1 MLPDNIIQVFGL
13 FSDQLNMKRP
23 HVFSLFI
30 FVFIAS
36 CGLFK
41 TSTSGNIRTIS
52 SIEIEQVFSP
62 RVIDEKLHQLFI
74 YYLIAQRELDQ
85 FDKKIPD
92 LKIEEIYSQS
102 SYLKLQTIRSQSEDI
117 ENHLLELH
125 DHVTKI
131 QKSNS
136 QKSTSL
142 LNTKVKEFSE
152 QSSLHALF
160 MENISHRLMEE
171 DENQKLNFRMK
182 SRKEINKYLKTIE
195 ESSLY
200 QVLDKN
206 IEHLSFML
214 EGSSTADDKKF
225 YPSSASA
232 GNITGNEFPAKV
244 WSLTFDDGPKRQ
256 TSEIILNELKKR
268 NLKATFFQLTQQVK
282 KDPEMAKEIHDSGME
297 IASHSYTH
305 PQLTKVTSGE
315 LDFEIGVATAE
326 LRSIVNAEIHFFRL
340 PYGAGVLNPTIREK
354 VAGEN
359 LIHAFWNIDTLDWMA
374 QEPEKIVERTIQ
386 LMKKTQK
393 DSGIILFH
401 DIHRRTTL
409 AAPVIMDLLLQE
421 NRRVCTLHEIVSQI
435 NEGNETVCAK

>member
-1 MLPDNIIQVFGL
+1 M
-13 FSDQLNMKRP
+13 
-23 HVFSLFI
+23 
-30 FVFIAS
+30 AS

-41 TSTSGNIRTIS
+41 TSTSGNIRNIS
-52 SIEIEQVFSP
+52 SIEVEQEFSP
-62 RVIDEKLHQLFI
+62 QVIEEKLHHLFI

-85 FDKKIPD
+85 FDKKITD
-92 LKIEEIYSQS
+92 SKIEEIYSQS
-102 SYLKLQTIRSQSEDI
+102 EYLKLQTIRTQVEEI

-125 DHVTKI
+125 DQVSKTHKNSN
-131 QKSNS
+131 QKSG
-136 QKSTSL
+136 TL
-142 LNTKVKEFSE
+142 LNIKVKEFSE
-152 QSSLHALF
+152 HSSLHALF
-160 MENISHRLMEE
+160 MENISNRLFEA
-171 DENQKLNFRMK
+171 NGNKKLNFKMK
-182 SRKEINKYLKTIE
+182 SRREISKYIKSVE

-214 EGSSTADDKKF
+214 EGSRSADDKKF

-232 GNITGNEFPAKV
+232 GNITGNEFPSKV

-256 TSEIILNELKKR
+256 TSEIIVNELKKR

-305 PQLTKVTSGE
+305 PQLTKVSSSE
-315 LDFEIGVATAE
+315 LDFEIGVASAE
-326 LRSIVNAEIHFFRL
+326 LKSIVNADIHFFRL
-340 PYGAGVLNPTIREK
+340 PYGAGVSNPTIREK

-359 LIHAFWNIDTLDWMA
+359 LIHVFWNIDTLDWMA

-386 LMKKTQK
+386 LMKKTQR

-421 NRRVCTLHEIVSQI
+421 NRRVCTLHEIVSQM